1 MAARLA
7 REARLDPP
15 EMTGR
20 ELRVQRDLQLQRGRR
35 LWVDTEAEARNLI
48 RDIDPSIFVL
58 L

>member
-1 MAARLA
+1 
-7 REARLDPP
+7 
-15 EMTGR
+15 MTGR